1 MWKGERKKE
10 GEEEEGGGKGGRMGR
25 GGWCRRV
32 GVADYKVI
40 TPVCLIT

>member
-1 MWKGERKKE
+1 MERRE
-10 GEEEEGGGKGGRMGR
+10 GEKEREERKGGRKRWYR
-25 GGWCRRV
+25 GE